1 MLRATGP
8 FVILKL
14 VARGAGVEIINS
26 KGRIITV
33 AKSNLRPY
41 HAEVVPTNQWSTEV

>member
-8 FVILKL
+8 FVVLKL

-41 HAEVVPTNQWSTEV
+41 HAEMVQTS